1 MIVYYKV
8 IYRSLLMPKGST
20 RISFIT
26 PAGKRKRLGHIAE
39 AFGKNLSAV
48 INEALDQYIELHEW
62 QLTHIRKGVKAARSG
77 DFAAEAEVKAF
88 FDKYGRPS

>member
-1 MIVYYKV
+1 
-8 IYRSLLMPKGST
+8 MPKGST

-62 QLTHIRKGVKAARSG
+62 QLAHIRKGVKAARSG

-88 FDKYGRPS
+88 FDKYGQPS

>member
-1 MIVYYKV
+1 MSKD
-8 IYRSLLMPKGST
+8 ST

-62 QLTHIRKGVKAARSG
+62 QLAHIRKGVKAARSG

>member
-1 MIVYYKV
+1 
-8 IYRSLLMPKGST
+8 MPKGST

-26 PAGKRKRLGHIAE
+26 LAGKRKRLGYIAE

-62 QLTHIRKGVKAARSG
+62 QLTHIRKGVKAARRG
-77 DFAAEAEVKAF
+77 DFATEAEVKAF